1 MRPVTRKPVAIT
13 VGALGGIGPELGRRP
28 SPLGGHLDL
37 AAWTKE
43 FLGRLTAEN

>member
-1 MRPVTRKPVAIT
+1 MIPVSRKPVALI
-13 VGALGGIGPELGRRP
+13 VGAPGGIGPELGRRP
-28 SPLGGHLDL
+28 SPLSRHLAL